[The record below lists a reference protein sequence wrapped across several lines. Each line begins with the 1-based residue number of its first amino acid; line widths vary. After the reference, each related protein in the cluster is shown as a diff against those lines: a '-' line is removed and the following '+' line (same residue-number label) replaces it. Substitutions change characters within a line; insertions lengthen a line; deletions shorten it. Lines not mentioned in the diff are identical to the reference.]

1 MPAFAAGDF
10 IKILTINYFSITMCY
25 RNFIY
30 CVLLI
35 STACNNNENPFSY
48 GADTHSRGKM
58 NILVEESFKPLF
70 ETSIYTFE
78 GQYPKTDIQAIYA
91 SEGEIIDAFFKD
103 SVKTICISRD
113 FTKLEK
119 AQLKKRQV
127 EVRSDKIAEDAVA
140 LILHPTNPDSLM
152 TIAQIKA
159 IIRGEKTI
167 WTGLKTKINIVFDKQ
182 NSANFYYLKNF
193 CDLNKLPINLF
204 AVNSNEEVI
213 NYVKQNKNALGIIG
227 LNWISDSDDFDT
239 LGFVQGINV
248 VAIAK
253 DDKSDYFKPHA
264 GFIYTKE
271 YPLSRE
277 IWLINKAKKS
287 GVNTGFVLFMKG
299 DKGQL
304 IVQKSALVPAT
315 APVRLIQLIT
325 EE

>member
-1 MPAFAAGDF
+1 M
-10 IKILTINYFSITMCY
+10 SY
-25 RNFIY
+25 RNIIYSFI
-30 CVLLI
+30 LFI
-35 STACNNNENPFSY
+35 SACNNNENPFSY
-48 GADTHSRGKM
+48 GNDTHSRGQM
-58 NILVEESFKPLF
+58 NLYVEESFKPLF
-70 ETSIYTFE
+70 ETSIRTFE
-78 GQYPKTDIQAIYA
+78 SQYPKASIQVKYA

-103 SVKTICISRD
+103 SLKTICISRD

-159 IIRGEKTI
+159 IIRGEKVI
-167 WTGLKTKINIVFDKQ
+167 WSGLKTKINIVFDKQ

-193 CDLNKLPINLF
+193 CDLKKLPVNLF
-204 AVNSNEEVI
+204 AVSSNEEVI
-213 NYVKQNKNALGIIG
+213 NYVKENKNALGIIG

-239 LGFVQGINV
+239 LGFVKGINV

-264 GFIYTKE
+264 GYIYTKE
-271 YPLSRE
+271 YPLNRE

-315 APVRLIQLIT
+315 APVRLIQLVT
-325 EE
+325 EK